1 MKKSPASPS
10 APSRRQFVGQ
20 LAAGAAALALTPSA
34 ARAAAAAPPLP
45 SKKLGVALVGLGGY
59 SIGQLAPALRRTQH
73 CRLAGAAT
81 RDPGGKGRQMAQAF
95 GFPEKNIYAYDK
107 IEAMKDNPDID
118 IIYVV
123 TPNSLHR
130 QDVLAAAKAGK
141 HVITEKPMGISVA
154 DCDAMIQAC
163 RDAGVQLGLGYR
175 NNFDPYFQEM
185 MRIARWKEFGAP
197 KAMSGEFSGDINAA
211 GSWRTQKALAG
222 GGPLMDLGIY
232 VVHASILAANGESPV
247 AVTAKTAVKRPQIY
261 ADVEEIMEFTL
272 EFANGAKCDGFTS
285 YGGPKPLGGGAN
297 RFRVDYERG
306 FVDFPAAFNY
316 QGTSAWTG
324 KGPLDFPLVA
334 DRSDNT
340 YQQAR
345 QLDDFA
351 RCVRDQVPTSVPGEM
366 GRQDMCVVEALYAS
380 AKNNGARTSVCA

>member
-1 MKKSPASPS
+1 MKTSTPAY
-10 APSRRQFVGQ
+10 SRRQFVGQ
-20 LAAGAAALALTPSA
+20 LAAGAATLALARTTASA
-34 ARAAAAAPPLP
+34 ATAAPPLP
-45 SKKLGVALVGLGGY
+45 SKKLGVALVGLGSY
-59 SIGQLAPALRRTQH
+59 SIGQLVPALQRTQH
-73 CRLAGAAT
+73 CQLAGVAT
-81 RDPGGKGRQMAQAF
+81 RDPGGKGHEAARVF

-107 IEAMKDNPDID
+107 IETMRGNPDID

-154 DCDAMIQAC
+154 DCDAMIAAC
-163 RDAGVQLGLGYR
+163 KAAGVQLGLGYR

-185 MRIARWKEFGAP
+185 MRISRWKEFGAV
-197 KAMSGEFSGDINAA
+197 KAMSGEFSGNINAPGA
-211 GSWRTQKALAG
+211 WRTQKALAG
-222 GGPLMDLGIY
+222 GGPVMDLGVY
-232 VVHASILAANGESPV
+232 VIHASILAANGESPV
-247 AVTAKTAVKRPQIY
+247 AVTAKATVNRREIY

-285 YGGPKPLGGGAN
+285 YGGPKPTGGGPN
-297 RFRVDYERG
+297 RFRVDYDRG

-316 QGTSAWTG
+316 NGTWAWTN
-324 KGPLDFPLVA
+324 KGPLNFPTVA

-351 RCVRDQVPTSVPGEM
+351 RCVRDNVPTSVPGEM
-366 GRQDMCVVEALYAS
+366 GRQDLCVIEAIYAS
-380 AKNNGARTSVCA
+380 AANNSARTVVKT